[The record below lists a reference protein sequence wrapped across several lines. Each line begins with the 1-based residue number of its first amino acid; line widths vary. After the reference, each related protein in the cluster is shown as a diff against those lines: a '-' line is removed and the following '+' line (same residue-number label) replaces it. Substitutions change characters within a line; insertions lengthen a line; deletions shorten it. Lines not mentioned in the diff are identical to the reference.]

1 MADDPPDDSDD
12 NTSILSSDMDT
23 LTPLPQGGV
32 RKLGDGCLQINCE
45 GLSENDLS
53 PPRKHLKRTAASRTG
68 TSTSAEL
75 HSLVNENLL
84 AKVDS
89 TLHCPACDEKAD
101 VDHVLRCS
109 SCNGMFHGFC
119 KSSEKKVH
127 GESVVPAKTY
137 LEHFVKYIAGKQNGM
152 FVGGRFNWTCA
163 SCVNVNETS
172 DCKNLP
178 DRLSNL
184 ESIMLKCSAAR
195 DSQIQVLTEALSTMQ
210 KQILDLTSSR
220 AALPVSSF
228 PGNTVVSAESNNNH
242 GVSIT
247 QQSTSHDPT
256 YADIT
261 KSSTSTEK
269 SLLPPKKLSA
279 THSNCSASAKSAE
292 SSVSTESADFST
304 SVDTCTK
311 NTRRSTGKF
320 TLRLTKSD
328 EDGVAII
335 KVLEKLAID
344 KKIDTYDFRSRGK
357 FSVDLFFPNCD
368 EASRAHSSLVSS
380 IDASVVVGKPE
391 MVGPN
396 RVYFVNVPE
405 QLDAAGLMNQL
416 IKRLPDLVLDGSNE
430 LCIKILEPRK
440 CIKDNTKLRCTVL
453 LSDDLYSFFMEKLN
467 GRVSLGYYTV
477 ISVYDIVKRCIKCQ
491 SFEHTSE
498 SCSKRAS
505 VCGYCGKNHFTRRCP
520 HRSDADKH
528 HCVNCFAHAE
538 FKSGCSG
545 HGAISPQ
552 CPFFVQR
559 VKSQDK
565 D

>member
-1 MADDPPDDSDD
+1 MVDDPPDDSDG
-12 NTSILSSDMDT
+12 NISSDMDA
-23 LTPLPQGGV
+23 LAPLPQGGV
-32 RKLGDGCLQINCE
+32 RKLGDGGLQINCE

-53 PPRKHLKRTAASRTG
+53 PPRKHLKRKAASRTS

-75 HSLVNENLL
+75 NSLVNENLL
-84 AKVDS
+84 ARVDS
-89 TLHCPACDEKAD
+89 KLHCPACDEKAD

-109 SCNGMFHGFC
+109 SCNGMFHGIC

-195 DSQIQVLTEALSTMQ
+195 DSQIQALTEALTAMK
-210 KQILDLTSSR
+210 KQILDLSSSR
-220 AALPVSSF
+220 ATLPVSSF
-228 PGNTVVSAESNNNH
+228 PGNTVVAAVSNVNH
-242 GVSIT
+242 DVSIT
-247 QQSTSHDPT
+247 QPSISHDPT
-256 YADIT
+256 YAAI
-261 KSSTSTEK
+261 STPSTTTEK
-269 SLLPPKKLSA
+269 SLRPPKMSSA
-279 THSNCSASAKSAE
+279 PQSNFSASAKSAE
-292 SSVSTESADFST
+292 SSVSTSDVSI
-304 SVDTCTK
+304 SVDTSTK

-328 EDGVAII
+328 DDGVAII

-380 IDASVVVGKPE
+380 VDASVVVGKPE

-416 IKRLPDLVLDGSNE
+416 IERFPGLVLDGSNE

-440 CIKDNTKLRCTVL
+440 CIKDDTKLRCTVL
-453 LSDDLYSFFMEKLN
+453 LSDDLYSFFIQKLN

-477 ISVYDIVKRCIKCQ
+477 INVYDIVKRCIKCQ

-505 VCGYCGKNHFTRRCP
+505 VCGYCGKNHLTRKCP

-552 CPFFVQR
+552 CPFYVQR
-559 VKSQDK
+559 VKTQDK